1 MEEVMAMAYTAFI
14 LLFLLATV
22 PLTIIPTN
30 SYAQQEGWIVR
41 TSGAGSLDIML
52 EQNWT
57 ENGSARFKISFL
69 QPNTTA
75 LHEHQ
80 DYDILIRQGD
90 NQIFSAAAAINQPL
104 IHNVNGVVTIPVQPF
119 QFPQNG
125 GYTIEVQVL
134 GLGFPPIPITPE
146 TASFPITVTPE
157 FPLGLTGVLAG
168 VVAGS
173 IFLTR
178 KLKLF

>member
-1 MEEVMAMAYTAFI
+1 MAMAYAAFVI
-14 LLFLLATV
+14 TLLLASV
-22 PLTIIPTN
+22 LLTNIPTY
-30 SYAQQEGWIVR
+30 SYAQQEGWIMR

-57 ENGSARFKISFL
+57 ENGTARFKISFL
-69 QPNTTA
+69 QPNSTA

-104 IHNVNGVVTIPVQPF
+104 IHNVEGVVTIPQQPF

-125 GYTIEVQVL
+125 EYTIEVQVL

-146 TASFPITVTPE
+146 TASFQITVTPE

-168 VVAGS
+168 IIAGS
-173 IFLTR
+173 IMLTR
-178 KLKLF
+178 KLRLF

>member
-1 MEEVMAMAYTAFI
+1 MAYAALTLVI
-14 LLFLLATV
+14 VLATV
-22 PLTIIPTN
+22 LLTNIPAN
-30 SYAQQEGWIVR
+30 SVAQEGGLIVN
-41 TSGAGSLDIML
+41 TSGKGSLDIML
-52 EQNWT
+52 EQIWT
-57 ENGSARFKISFL
+57 EDGTARFKISFL
-69 QPNTTA
+69 QPNSTA

-90 NQIFSAAAAINQPL
+90 DQIFSAAAQINQPL
-104 IHNVNGVVTIPVQPF
+104 IHNVEGVVTIPVQPF

-125 GYTIEVQVL
+125 DYTIEVQVL

-157 FPLGLTGVLAG
+157 FPLGLTGILVG
-168 VVAGS
+168 VVSSS
-173 IFLTR
+173 ILLTR